1 MADKKNAGQESMW
14 SVPEV
19 RIQSKLHP
27 DQVDI
32 FAAIAEA
39 EQDTDAA

>member
-1 MADKKNAGQESMW
+1 MADKKSAAQDALW